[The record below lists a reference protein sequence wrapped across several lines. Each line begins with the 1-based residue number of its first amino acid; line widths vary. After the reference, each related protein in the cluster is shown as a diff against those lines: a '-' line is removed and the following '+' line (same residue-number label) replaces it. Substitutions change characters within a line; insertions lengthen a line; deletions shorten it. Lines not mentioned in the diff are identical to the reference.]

1 MSASTAPAITA
12 ASAAPGSRREAR
24 ILAAAEAYQGMIEDR
39 PHRRAL
45 GAERAAGELKR
56 EVRSGRLDGAFAD
69 AVLAAAGHAVQVDRK
84 RLPAGLTE
92 REIEVLR
99 LVARGGSMKEIG
111 RALGI
116 SPKTVDNHIQHI
128 YPKIAV
134 KTRAGAVL
142 FAIEHGI
149 VGGNDGA

>member
-1 MSASTAPAITA
+1 M
-12 ASAAPGSRREAR
+12 
-24 ILAAAEAYQGMIEDR
+24 
-39 PHRRAL
+39 
-45 GAERAAGELKR
+45 
-56 EVRSGRLDGAFAD
+56 
-69 AVLAAAGHAVQVDRK
+69 

-92 REIEVLR
+92 REVEILR
-99 LVARGGSMKEIG
+99 LLARGGSMKEIG

-134 KTRAGAVL
+134 KTRAGAAL

-149 VGGNDGA
+149 IAAGEGA

>member
-1 MSASTAPAITA
+1 MV
-12 ASAAPGSRREAR
+12 
-24 ILAAAEAYQGMIEDR
+24 EDR
-39 PHRRAL
+39 PHRIAL
-45 GAERAAGELKR
+45 STERAANELRR
-56 EVRSGRLDGAFAD
+56 EVKAGRLDADCTD
-69 AVLAAAGHAVQVDRK
+69 AVLAAAGHTVAAVRR

-92 REIEVLR
+92 REVEILR
-99 LVARGGSMKEIG
+99 LLARGGSMKEIG

-134 KTRAGAVL
+134 RTRAGAAL

-149 VGGNDGA
+149 VAAGEGA

>member
-1 MSASTAPAITA
+1 
-12 ASAAPGSRREAR
+12 
-24 ILAAAEAYQGMIEDR
+24 MIEER
-39 PHRRAL
+39 PHRSAL
-45 GAERAAGELKR
+45 GAERAASELRR
-56 EVRSGRLDGAFAD
+56 EARAGRLDGDCAD
-69 AVLAAAGHAVQVDRK
+69 AVLAAAGHTVAAGRK

-99 LVARGGSMKEIG
+99 LLSRGRSMKEIG

-128 YPKIAV
+128 YPKIEV

-149 VGGNDGA
+149 VSAHA